1 MIDNLEKLEEGLA
14 RARAAIKKAAQ
25 TRNYTSGVIYRNPY
39 AFYQSHKEME
49 KRFKIYTYKE
59 GEAPLFHRGPM
70 NNIYSIEG
78 QMLNEL
84 DEADQNH
91 FITHNPNQALAY
103 LIPVSITSIIR
114 YVYQP
119 YTNYS
124 RERLQNIVGDYI
136 RLVSERYPFWNRS
149 SGADHFLISCH
160 DWAPEVSAAN
170 PNLYKY
176 FIRVLCNANVSEG
189 FDPSRDVSIPEIS
202 IPYAKLGP
210 PIINRS
216 PKKRPILAFFAGG
229 PHGDVREILFKHWK
243 DKDKDVQVFGYL
255 PEGQNYTV
263 LMSQSKYCL
272 CPSGWEVASPR
283 LIESIYT
290 GCVPVIVSDNYTLP
304 FSDVLDWSK
313 FSVHIPV
320 AKIPEI
326 KNILEGIP
334 RKSYLYLHKRVL
346 QVRPHFVINRPAKPF
361 DAMYMIIHS
370 IWLRRLNVKL
380 GPDVM

>member
-1 MIDNLEKLEEGLA
+1 MSD
-14 RARAAIKKAAQ
+14 
-25 TRNYTSGVIYRNPY
+25 
-39 AFYQSHKEME
+39 KELCDCVPCISN
-49 KRFKIYTYKE
+49 FQHT
-59 GEAPLFHRGPM
+59 F
-70 NNIYSIEG
+70 
-78 QMLNEL
+78 QF
-84 DEADQNH
+84 D
-91 FITHNPNQALAY
+91 
-103 LIPVSITSIIR
+103 IIF
-114 YVYQP
+114 Q
-119 YTNYS
+119 
-124 RERLQNIVGDYI
+124 
-136 RLVSERYPFWNRS
+136 
-149 SGADHFLISCH
+149 
-160 DWAPEVSAAN
+160 APEVSAAN